1 VINYTQNVEQ
11 KKDPRNLIILR
22 KIQMYLLPVLI
33 FFVSILFSLKSKAFL
48 SVNNLDNIA
57 VNSIDLALVAAGLTL
72 VILMGSI
79 DVSTGYAVGL
89 TSWFAGTLVLH
100 HINGYIALLLAI
112 LIGSAIGSL
121 NGFLTIFFSI
131 PSIVA
136 TLGMAAVYQTL
147 LFILWGSQDLFS
159 KPILPWLSGSEKF
172 ISVPV
177 LVLIVLIIYVILH
190 ILLTRTFFGR
200 SIFAIGSNIEAAR
213 LIGLNIKFVKF
224 VVSGILGVLIGIA
237 ACTYLGR
244 VGVVQVDSGNEI
256 TLMAIAAV
264 VVGGTSILGGEG
276 SVLRTLGGVAFIG
289 ILNNGIVLSGVPS
302 LWNGA
307 VLGAIILFVVLLNG
321 LVVLLE
327 KRGKN

>member
-1 VINYTQNVEQ
+1 
-11 KKDPRNLIILR
+11 
-22 KIQMYLLPVLI
+22 
-33 FFVSILFSLKSKAFL
+33 
-48 SVNNLDNIA
+48 
-57 VNSIDLALVAAGLTL
+57 
-72 VILMGSI
+72 MGSI

-89 TSWFAGTLVLH
+89 TSWFAGTLVLNN
-100 HINGYIALLLAI
+100 INGYIALLLAI
-112 LIGSAIGSL
+112 LIGLGIGFI
-121 NGFLTIFFSI
+121 NGSLTIFFSI

-136 TLGMAAVYQTL
+136 TLGMVAIYQTL
-147 LFILWGSQDLFS
+147 LFIVWDSQDLFS

-172 ISVPV
+172 FSVPV
-177 LVLIVLIIYVILH
+177 IVVIVLIIYVILH

-224 VVSGILGVLIGIA
+224 IVSGILGILIGIA

-244 VGVVQVDSGNEI
+244 VGVVQGDSGSEI

-289 ILNNGIVLSGVPS
+289 ILNNGVVLSGVPS

-327 KRGKN
+327 KKGKN